1 MQRGV
6 TPGGSSQSGSR
17 SCAHCGGALVRSH
30 REYAGGGASV
40 DVLRC
45 GGCGRTVTTGPRQD
59 SQRLRPTGRSRR
71 HQPVDEGPPPNPV
84 LDADVARRLRRDLA
98 GDTDG

>member
-1 MQRGV
+1 VQRGV
-6 TPGGSSQSGSR
+6 TPGGSGPPESR

-30 REYAGGGASV
+30 REYAGGGASA

-45 GGCGRTVTTGPRQD
+45 RGCGRTVSTAPRQD
-59 SQRLRPTGRSRR
+59 SERQRPVGRSRR

-84 LDADVARRLRRDLA
+84 LDPDLA
-98 GDTDG
+98 TRLLSELGDQAGG